1 MKKIIT
7 LILLSFFTNSIFAQD
22 YNKLAESAAKEQKI
36 APEHINNFKINYIN
50 NLKNII
56 LANKKDA
63 FRTNT
68 ITDICDDGGFEAKD
82 FSSWGWTIIDNRKV
96 GTNIVFNSI
105 KTGVGSLLT
114 SAISSTT
121 ALSQWEIVTSGFDDL
136 FPTLPKVH
144 SGNKALKL
152 GRKESPSILPYCSA
166 ETIEK
171 TINITAINKELT
183 FWYALVLQDPYLSA
197 NKHNV
202 GEAPAFGIRVKT
214 GTTYSYLPILPV
226 VGSGTSPIE
235 ALNNPFLINSIP
247 SPYTETIAMRPW
259 TCGRVDLSS
268 YVNQTITIQFVIN
281 DCMHA
286 GHFGY
291 VYLDDICLGCTGSDM
306 GDASITGIS
315 KDCGKDALV
324 NGSYTLPHSSSVTG
338 TLNSLQAQ
346 LYQGGLPFGSPI
358 TISSTYINTGT
369 KTFNFPMSLFGTVPL
384 GNYDIVVKANFTFSG
399 STYSTTSPTTG
410 FITGINNDWKSECPQ
425 TDLNCCK
432 NTLQMVTASLVPP
445 SYPYNEGTY
454 SVEKYNITIPNNV
467 PITEVKV
474 NVTSFE
480 WKSDKEDCKQCQIKP
495 VNLGSLYGGFS
506 IGGTFVGPTS
516 QPYGTGIGATSNN
529 NELVFSFPSGKNF
542 VVGDFMRLTYLLPPE
557 KDLSCCQTK
566 AKVCFKISWKDINC
580 GYCEVFTCSDID
592 LKNPSELKAGFPLPD
607 RLMLYLNSRNLFV
620 TGHADGF

>member
-22 YNKLAESAAKEQKI
+22 YKKQAETNAKLEKIPQKDFEKYVQNQI
-36 APEHINNFKINYIN
+36 SILTKINST
-50 NLKNII
+50 LKTAQV
-56 LANKKDA
+56 LPSY
-63 FRTNT
+63 T
-68 ITDICDDGGFEAKD
+68 TDICDDGGFETKNL
-82 FSSWGWTIIDNRKV
+82 STWGWKAAANFRT
-96 GTNIVFNSI
+96 
-105 KTGVGSLLT
+105 
-114 SAISSTT
+114 SSTAIT
-121 ALSQWEIVTSGFDDL
+121 FGSYPPISGSTSSFVSGSTSFLWEIVNSGNDPL
-136 FPTLPKVH
+136 YSGLQKVH
-144 SGNKALKL
+144 SGSKALKL
-152 GRKESPSILPYCSA
+152 GGSSVNYSAESIL
-166 ETIEK
+166 K
-171 TINITAINKELT
+171 TVNITPSNSNLS
-183 FWYALVLQDPYLSA
+183 FWYALVLQDPGHGGS
-197 NKHNV
+197 N
-202 GEAPAFGIRVKT
+202 PFFGVRVHS
-214 GTTYSYLPILPV
+214 GSSVSFIPILPII
-226 VGSGTSPIE
+226 GSMSTSPIISDTSSFWISSGQ
-235 ALNNPFLINSIP
+235 NRI
-247 SPYTETIAMRPW
+247 RPW
-259 TCGRVDLSS
+259 TCARVDLSA
-268 YVNQTITIQFVIN
+268 YIGKEITIELLVS
-281 DCMHA
+281 DCAA
-286 GHFGY
+286 GAHFGY
-291 VYLDDICLGCTGSDM
+291 AYIDDICLGCTGSDM

-315 KDCGKDALV
+315 KDCGKDASV

-495 VNLGSLYGGFS
+495 VNLGSLYGGIS

>member
-22 YNKLAESAAKEQKI
+22 YKKQAETNAKLEKIPQKDFEKYVQNQI
-36 APEHINNFKINYIN
+36 SILTKINST
-50 NLKNII
+50 LKTAQV
-56 LANKKDA
+56 LPSY
-63 FRTNT
+63 T
-68 ITDICDDGGFEAKD
+68 TDICEDGGFETKNL
-82 FSSWGWTIIDNRKV
+82 STWGWKAAANFRT
-96 GTNIVFNSI
+96 
-105 KTGVGSLLT
+105 
-114 SAISSTT
+114 SSTAIT
-121 ALSQWEIVTSGFDDL
+121 FDSYPPISGSTSSFVSGSTSFLWEIVNSGNDPL
-136 FPTLPKVH
+136 YSGLQKVH
-144 SGNKALKL
+144 SGSKALKL
-152 GRKESPSILPYCSA
+152 GGSSVNNSAESIL
-166 ETIEK
+166 K
-171 TINITAINKELT
+171 TVNITPSNSNLS
-183 FWYALVLQDPYLSA
+183 FWYALVLQDPGHGGS
-197 NKHNV
+197 N
-202 GEAPAFGIRVKT
+202 PFFGVRVHS
-214 GTTYSYLPILPV
+214 GSSVSFIPILPII
-226 VGSGTSPIE
+226 GSMSTSPIISDTSSFWISSSQ
-235 ALNNPFLINSIP
+235 NRI
-247 SPYTETIAMRPW
+247 RPW
-259 TCGRVDLSS
+259 TCARVDLSA
-268 YVNQTITIQFVIN
+268 YIGKQITIELLVS
-281 DCMHA
+281 DCAA
-286 GHFGY
+286 GAHFGY
-291 VYLDDICLGCTGSDM
+291 AYIDDICLGCTGSDM

>member
-22 YNKLAESAAKEQKI
+22 YKKQAETNAKLEKIPQKDFEKYVQNQI
-36 APEHINNFKINYIN
+36 SILTKINST
-50 NLKNII
+50 LKTAQV
-56 LANKKDA
+56 LPSY
-63 FRTNT
+63 T
-68 ITDICDDGGFEAKD
+68 TDICEDGGFETKNL
-82 FSSWGWTIIDNRKV
+82 STWGWKAAANFRT
-96 GTNIVFNSI
+96 
-105 KTGVGSLLT
+105 
-114 SAISSTT
+114 SSTAIT
-121 ALSQWEIVTSGFDDL
+121 FDSYPPISGSTSSFVSGSTSFLWEIVNSGNDPL
-136 FPTLPKVH
+136 YSGLQKVH
-144 SGNKALKL
+144 SGSKALKL
-152 GRKESPSILPYCSA
+152 GGSSVNNSAESIL
-166 ETIEK
+166 K
-171 TINITAINKELT
+171 TVNITPSNSNLS
-183 FWYALVLQDPYLSA
+183 FWYALVLQDPSHGGS
-197 NKHNV
+197 N
-202 GEAPAFGIRVKT
+202 PFFGVRVHS
-214 GTTYSYLPILPV
+214 GSSVSFIPILPII
-226 VGSGTSPIE
+226 GSMSTSPIISDTSSFWISSSQ
-235 ALNNPFLINSIP
+235 NRI
-247 SPYTETIAMRPW
+247 RPW
-259 TCGRVDLSS
+259 TCARVDLSA
-268 YVNQTITIQFVIN
+268 YIGKQITIELLVS
-281 DCMHA
+281 DCAA
-286 GHFGY
+286 GAHFGY
-291 VYLDDICLGCTGSDM
+291 AYIDDICMGCTGSDM

>member
-22 YNKLAESAAKEQKI
+22 YKKQAETNAKLEKIPQKDFEKYVQNQI
-36 APEHINNFKINYIN
+36 SILTKIDST
-50 NLKNII
+50 LKTAQV
-56 LANKKDA
+56 LPSY
-63 FRTNT
+63 T
-68 ITDICDDGGFEAKD
+68 TDICEDGGFETKNL
-82 FSSWGWTIIDNRKV
+82 STWGWKAAANFRT
-96 GTNIVFNSI
+96 
-105 KTGVGSLLT
+105 
-114 SAISSTT
+114 SSTAIT
-121 ALSQWEIVTSGFDDL
+121 FDSYPPISGSTSSFVSGSTSFLWEIVNSGNDPL
-136 FPTLPKVH
+136 YSGLQKVH
-144 SGNKALKL
+144 SGSKALKL
-152 GRKESPSILPYCSA
+152 GGSSVNYSAESIL
-166 ETIEK
+166 K
-171 TINITAINKELT
+171 TVNITPSNSNLS
-183 FWYALVLQDPYLSA
+183 FWYALVLQDPGHGGS
-197 NKHNV
+197 N
-202 GEAPAFGIRVKT
+202 PFFGVRVHS
-214 GTTYSYLPILPV
+214 GSSVSFIPILPII
-226 VGSGTSPIE
+226 GSMSTSPIISDTSSFWISSSQ
-235 ALNNPFLINSIP
+235 NRI
-247 SPYTETIAMRPW
+247 RPW
-259 TCGRVDLSS
+259 TCARVDLSA
-268 YVNQTITIQFVIN
+268 YIGKQITIELLVS
-281 DCMHA
+281 DCAA
-286 GHFGY
+286 GAHFGY
-291 VYLDDICLGCTGSDM
+291 AYIDDICMGCTGSDM

-315 KDCGKDALV
+315 KDCGKDASV

>member
-22 YNKLAESAAKEQKI
+22 YKKQAETNAKLEKIPQKDFEKYVQNQI
-36 APEHINNFKINYIN
+36 SILTKINST
-50 NLKNII
+50 LKTAQV
-56 LANKKDA
+56 LPSY
-63 FRTNT
+63 T
-68 ITDICDDGGFEAKD
+68 TDICEDGGFETKNL
-82 FSSWGWTIIDNRKV
+82 STWGWKAAANFRT
-96 GTNIVFNSI
+96 
-105 KTGVGSLLT
+105 
-114 SAISSTT
+114 SSTAIT
-121 ALSQWEIVTSGFDDL
+121 FDSYPPISGSTSSFVSGSTSFLWEIVNSGNDPL
-136 FPTLPKVH
+136 YSGLQKVH
-144 SGNKALKL
+144 SGSKALKL
-152 GRKESPSILPYCSA
+152 GGSSVNNSAESIL
-166 ETIEK
+166 K
-171 TINITAINKELT
+171 TVNITPSNSNLS
-183 FWYALVLQDPYLSA
+183 FWYALVLQDPGHGGS
-197 NKHNV
+197 N
-202 GEAPAFGIRVKT
+202 PFFGVRVHS
-214 GTTYSYLPILPV
+214 GSSVSFIPILPII
-226 VGSGTSPIE
+226 GSMSTSPIISDTSSFWISSSQ
-235 ALNNPFLINSIP
+235 NRI
-247 SPYTETIAMRPW
+247 RPW
-259 TCGRVDLSS
+259 TCARVDLSA
-268 YVNQTITIQFVIN
+268 YIGKQITIELLVS
-281 DCMHA
+281 DCAA
-286 GHFGY
+286 GAHFGY
-291 VYLDDICLGCTGSDM
+291 AYIDDICLGCTGSDM

-399 STYSTTSPTTG
+399 STYSTTSPATG